1 MDPEGD
7 RVTPA
12 PMPDSLTRPLASAA
26 ACVFG
31 FVSGVVRNARTFHP
45 DGRTFRATVRSIEPP
60 DPGLVPAAKALE
72 GAALLRVGMGVAKKT
87 WPRWLAKRI
96 PDAPSIATRFFVA
109 SGPGELGVRRREGE
123 DLDLL
128 CTAGGDRL
136 ARLIL
141 NLGTGG
147 RMYDLDPFD
156 YLRNLYYAQV
166 PYRIEGGLDV
176 WIRLAPSSDVRQLT
190 PRPASAENREEGLTR
205 AVASHAIVSI
215 EVQRVGS
222 AQEPF
227 VPIAEIRF
235 EEEVATDQEALHF
248 DPVAGRG
255 FEPHGLYTEL
265 RKRVY
270 PTSARSR
277 APSREERL
285 AREHQGMV
293 KRLVHFLSRRQG

>member
-1 MDPEGD
+1 
-7 RVTPA
+7 
-12 PMPDSLTRPLASAA
+12 
-26 ACVFG
+26 
-31 FVSGVVRNARTFHP
+31 
-45 DGRTFRATVRSIEPP
+45 VRSIGPS
-60 DPGLVPAAKALE
+60 DLGLLPAAKALD
-72 GAALLRVGMGVAKKT
+72 GAVLMRIGMGVAKKT

-109 SGPGELGVRRREGE
+109 SSPGELRLRRREGE

-136 ARLIL
+136 SRLIL

-147 RMYDLDPFD
+147 RMYDLDRFD

-176 WIRLAPSSDVRQLT
+176 WIRLAPSSDVGQLT
-190 PRPASAENREEGLTR
+190 PRPASAENREEGLTK
-205 AVASHAIVSI
+205 AVGSHALLSI
-215 EVQRVGS
+215 EVQRVGR
-222 AQEPF
+222 AREPF
-227 VPIAEIRF
+227 VPIAQIRF
-235 EEEVATDQEALHF
+235 EEEVQTDQEALHF

-255 FEPHGLYTEL
+255 FEPHGFYTEL

-270 PTSARSR
+270 PTSARGRS
-277 APSREERL
+277 PSREERL

-293 KRLVHFLSRRQG
+293 KRLVRYLSRRQGS